1 MFIANKIWS
10 KVKVCLK
17 TTKYRIYAYR
27 KVASVKCK
35 KSPETSVVRRPQ
47 GGALMPCEESIA
59 QKEEDK
65 TSGKDSANK
74 KPWTCLLQPSQ
85 LPFLLYESIVIP
97 ILWGGLAPG
106 SPWLRLQIAIIC

>member
-1 MFIANKIWS
+1 M
-10 KVKVCLK
+10 CLK

-27 KVASVKCK
+27 KVASVKGK
-35 KSPETSVVRRPQ
+35 KSPETSVVRRPE
-47 GGALMPCEESIA
+47 GGALMSCEDSIA

-85 LPFLLYESIVIP
+85 LPFLLYENIVIP
-97 ILWGGLAPG
+97 MLWGGLAPG